1 MAREGR
7 TFRSAPLDRAE
18 SATKPR
24 AAILRS
30 EGEYWTIGF
39 IENPFR
45 LRDSKGLTYLG
56 HLLRHPGTDFPVLDL
71 VGGATSSDSDG
82 ETVAIQRHTD
92 QFDTIALRIG
102 SSGDAGEMLD
112 DRARAEYRR
121 RLSEL
126 HEELDEAKQL
136 HHDARRERAEQEIE
150 ALTAELS
157 RAVGLGGRIRRAGSA
172 AERARQ
178 SVTKTIKTVIDRA
191 AEQDPEFASVLAKSI
206 RTGMTCRYD
215 PGLTFPLRWEFA
227 RSAAEPDEARD
238 SGGEAKK
245 SPPTQSVP
253 FLRLSN
259 ATSFVGRELE
269 AQALCELIDNA
280 ARGNG
285 SIVMLGGGAGIGKTR
300 LALHAG
306 EYAVQKGFRLLIG
319 RCYDREQPA
328 PYLPVVEILEVAL
341 AQSSSKEV
349 FFNHLGDAATDLVQI
364 APRLRRAFPYIAAS
378 SEPQDRHYLF
388 QSFTEFL
395 ARYACADPL
404 LVLFDD
410 LHWADEYSLQLL
422 SHLASRVTRIPL
434 VIVGTYRD
442 VESEVGTGLARTL
455 EEMIRIGLR
464 PLKLSGLPRDVVAQM
479 LNQLAH
485 ADPPESLVNV
495 IFEETQGNPFFIEE
509 TYRHLVEEGKVFDR
523 DGGFRDQFSESE
535 IEVPDNIRLLLTR
548 RFERLDEAVL
558 RVMGAAAII
567 GRSFSFRLLKALL
580 EGFEMDDIIDAIE
593 SARRAG
599 LIVASAQG
607 PEAPFT
613 FSHELVRQALLAEL
627 PAPRR
632 QLLHQKTADAF
643 EAVYPHA
650 ARERS
655 AEIAYHLLQ
664 AGSFAD
670 SGKLLRYL
678 TLAGEAALEAAA
690 YEEARRNFEMVL
702 STGAISDSTQ
712 KAQLLTNLS
721 VVERGLGHRAE
732 AQAHWDQSLLHWNQ
746 ALDEQVKLRNRAA
759 ATSILSEIVDG
770 LMRAGRFQEAE
781 LVADRGLAELRR
793 ESTPDY
799 ARLLT
804 TVGIIKTGIGVYTQA
819 CDAFEEAFALASRL
833 KDPRLLARVLGY
845 RAIHNCFFLRLR
857 ESIEDA
863 QKSGQLIGVDRNA
876 WAEAQRLCWLQF
888 THYHAGNTQAGD
900 EIGAE
905 LEPLAKKVRHFAM
918 LSVCL
923 RSRAWAEFGKAPD
936 LAMLEEKLDRALEI
950 DRSANLEAWIAPGYA
965 QLSLVRFLRGDWV
978 AALEFARRAC
988 ELELGGGVGAA
999 VAGFGA
1005 GILFRHHA
1013 YSGEQAAAMRV
1024 LEENRGLLPR
1034 IAEPAT
1040 VGSWAML
1047 ACVIEGLAMLGQ
1059 WEAAAELYPLAHQL
1073 VATGAI
1079 CIAWIARFSA
1089 TVEGLAAA
1097 AACDWDDAERHF
1109 DIASRQAERLP
1120 HQLELAEVGRFQA
1133 AMLLRR
1139 GGTHQREQAAQLV
1152 RKAADVYRRMGM
1164 PRHVEISE
1172 RLLAPAAS

>member
-1 MAREGR
+1 MARQGR
-7 TFRSAPLDRAE
+7 TFRPAPLDRAE

-24 AAILRS
+24 DAILRS

-39 IENPFR
+39 IENPFQ
-45 LRDSKGLTYLG
+45 LRDSKGLPYLAN
-56 HLLRHPGTDFPVLDL
+56 LLRHPGTDFPVLDL

-92 QFDTIALRIG
+92 QFDTTAIRIG
-102 SSGDAGEMLD
+102 SLGDAGEMLD

-178 SVTKTIKTVIDRA
+178 SVTKTIKTVIGRA

-378 SEPQDRHYLF
+378 SAPHDRHYLF

-395 ARYACADPL
+395 ARYAGAEPL
-404 LVLFDD
+404 LLLFDD

-422 SHLASRVTRIPL
+422 SHLASRVTGIPL

-464 PLKLSGLPRDVVAQM
+464 PLKLSGLPRDEVAQM
-479 LNQLAH
+479 LNRLAH

-495 IFEETQGNPFFIEE
+495 IFAETQGNPFFIEE

-523 DGGFRDQFSESE
+523 DGGFRDQFSVNE

-580 EGFEMDDIIDAIE
+580 EGFEMDDLIDAIE
-593 SARRAG
+593 SARKVG

-732 AQAHWDQSLLHWNQ
+732 AQAHWDQSLLYWNQ
-746 ALDEQVKLRNRAA
+746 ALDEQVKLGNRAA

-804 TVGIIKTGIGVYTQA
+804 TVGIIKTGTRVYTQA
-819 CDAFEEAFALASRL
+819 RDAFEEAFALASRL

-888 THYHAGNTQAGD
+888 AHYHAGNTQEGD

-936 LAMLEEKLDRALEI
+936 LRVLEEKVDRALEI
-950 DRSANLEAWIAPGYA
+950 DRSVNLEAWIAPGYA

-1047 ACVIEGLAMLGQ
+1047 AWVIEGLAMLGQ